1 MLFRA
6 IVHAIIVTL
15 FFYSSSVFAG
25 VAVGLSGLYLTDEF
39 VTTSTASNSKT
50 LINGNLLFSVDNKE
64 RLYVGFHGHQ
74 MTFEEKI
81 STTTTSLTSLD
92 MGPYI
97 MGYLDKRRFYYVGF
111 GYNLLVK
118 GAYTSGTST
127 QELEGTSLMGTLGVS
142 PEVGKNFY
150 LGFDLN
156 YVKTDYTK
164 STSGSAVSDVSY
176 SRTFILPTVTLLWR
190 N

>member
-1 MLFRA
+1 MHFKALVQASMAFL
-6 IVHAIIVTL
+6 I
-15 FFYSSSVFAG
+15 FSSSSALAG
-25 VAVGLSGLYLTDEF
+25 VAVGMSGLYLSDEF
-39 VTTSTASNSKT
+39 VTSSTASNSKT

-74 MTFEEKI
+74 LTFEEKI

-97 MGYLDKRRFYYVGF
+97 MAYLDKRRFYYVGF

-118 GAYTSGTST
+118 GTYTSGTSN

-164 STSGSAVSDVSY
+164 STTGSAVSDVSY